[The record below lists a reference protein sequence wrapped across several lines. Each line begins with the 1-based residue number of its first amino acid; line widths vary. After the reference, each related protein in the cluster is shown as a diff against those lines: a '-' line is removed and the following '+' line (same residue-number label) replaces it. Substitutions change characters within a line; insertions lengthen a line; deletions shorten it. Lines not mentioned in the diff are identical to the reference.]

1 MARLADQ
8 VVIVTGAGAGIGRS
22 LALGYAREGA
32 HVSIGARR
40 PEPLEETAAAVRA
53 LGCECLVTPTDV
65 TREAA
70 CARLVDQTLA
80 RFGRVDVLV
89 NNAGAPGT
97 DMPVA
102 EMTRANWEETIATNL
117 TGPMLL
123 TREALRQAMLPA
135 GRGNVQFVSSAAA
148 DNVRPHKAHYAVAK
162 MGLVPLTRTLAREVG
177 RQGIRVN
184 CLVVGL
190 VAGDLVDRW
199 VARLAGES
207 GRDEDTVRAGL
218 VAGIPLGR
226 ALAADEI
233 TATSIFLATDA
244 ASAITGQAIRV
255 TAGA

>member
-1 MARLADQ
+1 VRRFEDR
-8 VVIVTGAGAGIGRS
+8 VVIVTGAGTGIGRS

-40 PEPLEETAAAVRA
+40 TGPLDETAAAIRA
-53 LGCECLVTPTDV
+53 LGRECLVTETDV
-65 TREAA
+65 RREAD
-70 CARLVDQTLA
+70 CAHLVEATLA
-80 RFGRVDVLV
+80 RFDRLDVLV

-102 EMTRANWEETIATNL
+102 DMTLENWTDTLATNL

-123 TREALRQAMLPA
+123 AREALRQAMLPA
-135 GRGNVQFVSSAAA
+135 GRGNVQFLSSAAA
-148 DNVRPHKAHYAVAK
+148 DNVRPSKAHYAVAK

-177 RQGIRVN
+177 RTGIRVN
-184 CLVVGL
+184 CIVVGL
-190 VAGDLVDRW
+190 VDGDLVDRW
-199 VARLAGES
+199 VTRMAGAS
-207 GRDEDTVRAGL
+207 GRDEADVRAGL
-218 VAGIPLGR
+218 VTNIPLGR

-233 TATSIFLATDA
+233 TSTSIFLASDE

>member
-1 MARLADQ
+1 VERLAGQ
-8 VVIVTGAGAGIGRS
+8 VVVVTGAGTGIGRS

-32 HVSIGARR
+32 HLSIGARR
-40 PEPLEETAAAVRA
+40 PEPLAETAAAVRA
-53 LGCECLVTPTDV
+53 LGRECLVTPTDV
-65 TREAA
+65 TREAD
-70 CARLVDQTLA
+70 CARLVAETVA
-80 RFGRVDVLV
+80 RFGRLDVLV

-102 EMTRANWEETIATNL
+102 QMTRANWDETIATNL

-123 TREALRQAMLPA
+123 AREALRQAMLPA

-148 DNVRPHKAHYAVAK
+148 DNVRPNKAHYAAAK

-177 RQGIRVN
+177 REGIRVN

-199 VARLAGES
+199 VARMASEAG
-207 GRDEDTVRAGL
+207 RRAEDVRTAL
-218 VAGIPLGR
+218 VAGLPLGR
-226 ALAADEI
+226 ALDADEI
-233 TATSIFLATDA
+233 AATSIFLATDA
-244 ASAITGQAIRV
+244 ASAITGQTIRL